1 MSERFKFGERV
12 RYPGSENGDH
22 AFSGIYRG
30 KDHHGHAMV
39 ERDDGINGSGPNGEW
54 TLPAEWLEPGLRPAP
69 EAPATVEYPAE
80 FKPLLDAVI
89 AAASAKRELESFDGT
104 RQKLYKAN
112 SRAADHLAQELARA
126 AKL

>member
-1 MSERFKFGERV
+1 MSERFKFGDRV
-12 RYPGSENGDH
+12 RFLGGPSPDN

-30 KDHHGHAMV
+30 RDRYGHATV
-39 ERDDGINGSGPNGEW
+39 ERDDKISGGGPMGEW
-54 TLPAEWLEPGLRPAP
+54 TIPEEWLVP
-69 EAPATVEYPAE
+69 EISLAPATVEYPAE
-80 FKPLLDAVI
+80 FKPLLDAAI